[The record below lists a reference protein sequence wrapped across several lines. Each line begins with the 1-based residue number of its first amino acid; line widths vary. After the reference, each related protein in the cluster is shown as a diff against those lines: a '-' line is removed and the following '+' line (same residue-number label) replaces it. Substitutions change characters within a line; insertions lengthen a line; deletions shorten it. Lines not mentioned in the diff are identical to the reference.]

1 MLAGDSSRRHV
12 SAAVGAALAPG
23 SRPAASDCGS
33 HAHQRGRGVV
43 SSPAEL
49 IPRCGHSVSATST
62 YRLPQTGHA
71 DYGQAR
77 QAHGDARLSLPAL
90 PESGV
95 ICDRRAG
102 RDDDYPGHEL
112 HVLGFDFRRA
122 PVRRRDR
129 RDRRDGVQMCG
140 LVPLVG
146 KAARKSM
153 ARTIR
158 QRNRGRRTNLGF
170 RGPATVVDPRRAR
183 LDQLRRALLQVR
195 VDEFPRTA
203 DQSIPREI
211 DGAKSTNGCRAK
223 WKRVGGSPR
232 LPAADRPIAN
242 TFEYAHASHL
252 FAIAI

>member
-1 MLAGDSSRRHV
+1 MLAGGSSRRHV
-12 SAAVGAALAPG
+12 SAAVGARPG
-23 SRPAASDCGS
+23 SRPAAPDCGS
-33 HAHQRGRGVV
+33 HTHQRGRGVV
-43 SSPAEL
+43 SWPAEL

-170 RGPATVVDPRRAR
+170 RGPATVVDPVVPGWINYDGRFYKSELMNFLEQQINPFLVKWMVRKGQAAAR
-183 LDQLRRALLQVR
+183 QAESASQ
-195 VDEFPRTA
+195 
-203 DQSIPREI
+203 
-211 DGAKSTNGCRAK
+211 GTNR
-223 WKRVGGSPR
+223 
-232 LPAADRPIAN
+232 
-242 TFEYAHASHL
+242 
-252 FAIAI
+252 